1 MSSALAMS
9 DSFIIRH
16 KSQRTVVFLWNMAS
30 GRAVWGSGGPRQ
42 SLSPFQAWCTS
53 WNPDGLSYIRP
64 FSLLTHTFTKLPLLS
79 LNWNLEVPCKKTH
92 LWEKQ
97 VKSFLLPF
105 HHTHPLVFAEAHL
118 WVLRSRRRHHFE
130 AVMRRCPPRTL
141 MDLILPTCGSGLEQK
156 GWCLNRWPLANH

>member
-16 KSQRTVVFLWNMAS
+16 KSQRTVVFLWNMVS

-79 LNWNLEVPCKKTH
+79 LNWRNI
-92 LWEKQ
+92 WEKQ
-97 VKSFLLPF
+97 VNSLLPF
-105 HHTHPLVFAEAHL
+105 HQTHPLVFAEAHVR
-118 WVLRSRRRHHFE
+118 VLRSRRRHHFE
-130 AVMRRCPPRTL
+130 AVMKRCPPRTL
-141 MDLILPTCGSGLEQK
+141 MDLTLPTCGFGLEQK